1 MNLRSL
7 IRQNLTDD
15 EAWNVDDIAQ
25 RTIANVATASQAKE
39 LLAEALPYMV
49 REVIKESRRSVSKP
63 TPQNR
68 SAKVAAIREQE
79 QRRLSDARY
88 PDANG
93 IWRRIGSFNHDE
105 LLDLAERIT
114 QNAQR
119 NLARA
124 AAIRS
129 LAGELTQ
136 AGVTTVDEL
145 DDADTLLAGA
155 A

>member
-7 IRQNLTDD
+7 IRQNLPDD

-39 LLAEALPYMV
+39 LLAEALPYVV
-49 REVIKESRRSVSKP
+49 REVMKDSRRSVSKP

-105 LLDLAERIT
+105 LIDLAERIT

-124 AAIRS
+124 TAIRS
-129 LAGELTQ
+129 LADELTQ

-145 DDADTLLAGA
+145 DNAETILAGA

>member
-1 MNLRSL
+1 MELRKL
-7 IRQNLTDD
+7 IRSHLDTDAPWEPAEISRRVIAD
-15 EAWNVDDIAQ
+15 IDDA
-25 RTIANVATASQAKE
+25 R
-39 LLAEALPYMV
+39 EALAYCLPFVV
-49 REVIKESRRSVSKP
+49 REVMAETRRIAPTSK

-79 QRRLSDARY
+79 QRRLADARY

-105 LLDLAERIT
+105 LLALAERIT

-129 LAGELTQ
+129 LASELTQ

-145 DDADTLLAGA
+145 DNAETLLAGA